1 MRFPSRPGGTPEVSE
16 TGRPFMKGA
25 VVALRLQ
32 ELHPII
38 VHAPLALLPLAVGAE
53 ILGALTDQQVFRTFG
68 RRAIT
73 LAAAGAVG
81 AAVTG
86 LIAGEEVNVEGET
99 REMLQT
105 HRNLNAVA
113 TIVAITMAVW
123 RHQVKKPDAAYL
135 AMGIAG
141 IGVVT
146 YTGYL
151 GGELV
156 YQHGVGVDPAKGV
169 WRPDAPQLKRRQF
182 GAFVRDAAVDV
193 WHGLKHMGEELAQGK
208 IVPALVKRRPHEAKA
223 IAEAA

>member
-1 MRFPSRPGGTPEVSE
+1 M
-16 TGRPFMKGA
+16 
-25 VVALRLQ
+25 ALRLQ
-32 ELHPII
+32 EMHPII
-38 VHAPLALLPLAVGAE
+38 VHLPLALLPLAVASE
-53 ILGALTDQQVFRTFG
+53 VLGAVTDRQVFRTFG

-99 REMLQT
+99 RDMLQT

-123 RHQVKKPDAAYL
+123 RHQVSKPDAAYL
-135 AMGIAG
+135 ATGVAG

-169 WRPDAPQLKRRQF
+169 WRPDAPQLERRQF
-182 GAFVRDAAVDV
+182 GAFVRDAVVDV
-193 WHGLKHMGEELAQGK
+193 WHGIKHMGEELAQGQ
-208 IVPALVKRRPHEAKA
+208 IVPALLKRKSAKSKA
-223 IAEAA
+223 VAEAA

>member
-1 MRFPSRPGGTPEVSE
+1 M
-16 TGRPFMKGA
+16 
-25 VVALRLQ
+25 ALRLQ
-32 ELHPII
+32 ELHPTV
-38 VHAPLALLPLAVGAE
+38 VHLPLALLPIAVGAE
-53 ILGALTDQQVFRTFG
+53 ILGALTDRQVFRTFG
-68 RRAIT
+68 KRAIT

-99 REMLQT
+99 RDMLQT

-113 TIVAITMAVW
+113 TVIAITMAVW
-123 RHQVKKPDAAYL
+123 RSRVRKPNAVYL
-135 AMGIAG
+135 AAGVAG

-156 YQHGVGVDPAKGV
+156 YEHGVGVDPAKGV
-169 WRPDAPQLKRRQF
+169 WRPDAPQLERRQF

-193 WHGLKHMGEELAQGK
+193 WHGVKHMAEELAQGK
-208 IVPALVKRRPHEAKA
+208 IVPALAKPRSAARHA

>member
-1 MRFPSRPGGTPEVSE
+1 
-16 TGRPFMKGA
+16 
-25 VVALRLQ
+25 
-32 ELHPII
+32 LHHSI
-38 VHAPLALLPLAVGAE
+38 VHAPIALLPLAVGDE
-53 ILGALTDQQVFRTFG
+53 ILGAITDRQVFRTFG

-99 REMLQT
+99 RDMLQT
-105 HRNLNAVA
+105 HRNLNALA
-113 TIVAITMAVW
+113 TVVAITMAVW
-123 RHQVKKPDAAYL
+123 RHQVRKPDALYL
-135 AMGIAG
+135 AAG
-141 IGVVT
+141 VAGVGVVT

-156 YQHGVGVDPAKGV
+156 YEHGVGVDPAKGV
-169 WRPDAPQLKRRQF
+169 WRPDAPQLSRRQI

-208 IVPALVKRRPHEAKA
+208 IVPALVRRRPQQQKA
-223 IAEAA
+223 VAEAAD

>member
-1 MRFPSRPGGTPEVSE
+1 M
-16 TGRPFMKGA
+16 
-25 VVALRLQ
+25 ALRLQ
-32 ELHPII
+32 ELHPTI
-38 VHAPLALLPLAVGAE
+38 VHLPLAFLPLAVGSE
-53 ILGALTDQQVFRTFG
+53 LLGAITGRQFFRTFG

-73 LAAAGAVG
+73 VAAAGAVG

-99 REMLQT
+99 RDMLQT

-123 RHQVKKPDAAYL
+123 RHQIRKPNAAYL
-135 AMGIAG
+135 ATGVAG
-141 IGVVT
+141 IGVVA

-156 YQHGVGVDPAKGV
+156 YEHGVGVDPAKGV

-182 GAFVRDAAVDV
+182 GAFMRDAAVDL
-193 WHGLKHMGEELAQGK
+193 WHGIKHMGEELAQGK
-208 IVPALVKRRPHEAKA
+208 IVPALVKRRTEPHKEV
-223 IAEAA
+223 AETA